1 MNNFKFELNKEGVAE
16 LLRCAEM
23 QNVIKEATEIVLSN
37 TGGVGYDANV
47 QVHNR
52 VVGRVWADSKE
63 TIKDNYENNTLLKA
77 LHL

>member
-1 MNNFKFELNKEGVAE
+1 MSNFRFELNTSGVAE
-16 LLRCAEM
+16 LLKSSEM
-23 QNVIKEATEIVLSN
+23 YTVIQEATETVLGN
-37 TGGVGYDANV
+37 TDGIGYDADV